1 VIAPLSLAAIAVAIA
16 LGTLGRVNVG
26 LVSIAFAFGIGHF
39 LLGLPAR
46 EIVGAWPVGLFFM
59 LLGMTLLFGIARVN
73 GTLAIVAGRAVA
85 ATVGDTRLL
94 PPVFFLLAGVLS
106 GVGAGN
112 IVVCAIVLPIALT
125 VAVDHRISPLL
136 MATMVIAGSNAGGL
150 SPLAPTGI
158 IANTLSAEQ
167 GFDIAAGIFIK
178 QVIGQTGLAVIL
190 YLLLKG
196 YRRPAHA
203 AATPAAKAHAGTAKP
218 YAGSAGGGTLPAV
231 PRPSLDRAQTTTVV
245 VLLAVITCIVG
256 FGWDIGLTAFAGAV
270 VLLFLR
276 TAREADAFQAVPWVV
291 IVLVCGVTVLV
302 KVAEQ
307 AGGIDLLADAFTRI
321 MNEQTAAP
329 VMALIGGTLSLVSSA
344 SGVVLPTLIPT
355 VPGLVAETGGDST
368 RVISSIVMGAH
379 MVTNS
384 PISTL
389 GALAVASA
397 GFGVDRDRL
406 FRQLFLVGIAGIF
419 YAAVIVWVGIV

>member
-1 VIAPLSLAAIAVAIA
+1 MITAGLSVAAIGVAIAV
-16 LGTLGRVNVG
+16 GTLGRVNVG

-39 LLGLPAR
+39 MLGLPAR
-46 EIVGAWPVGLFFM
+46 EIVGGWPLGLFFM

-73 GTLAIVAGRAVA
+73 GTLAILAERVVA

-94 PPVFFLLAGVLS
+94 PPVFFLLAGVIAA
-106 GVGAGN
+106 VGAGN

-167 GFDIAAGIFIK
+167 GFDIAVGIFTK
-178 QVIGQTGLAVIL
+178 QIVGQTILAVIL
-190 YLLLKG
+190 YILLKG
-196 YRRPAHA
+196 YRRGAPGSRATLEQPAP
-203 AATPAAKAHAGTAKP
+203 PAA
-218 YAGSAGGGTLPAV
+218 V
-231 PRPSLDRAQTTTVV
+231 ERPSLHRVQKTTVA
-245 VLLAVITCIVG
+245 VLLAVVACIVVL
-256 FGWDIGLTAFAGAV
+256 GWDIGLTAFAGAV

-276 TAREADAFQAVPWVV
+276 AAQEAEAFQAIPWGT

-302 KVAEQ
+302 KVAEH

-321 MNEQTAAP
+321 MNEGTAAP
-329 VMALIGGTLSLVSSA
+329 VMALIGGTFSLVSSA

-368 RVISSIVMGAH
+368 RIISSIVMGAH

-406 FRQLFLVGIAGIF
+406 FRQLFLVGISGIV
-419 YAAVIVWVGIV
+419 YAAVIVWLGIV